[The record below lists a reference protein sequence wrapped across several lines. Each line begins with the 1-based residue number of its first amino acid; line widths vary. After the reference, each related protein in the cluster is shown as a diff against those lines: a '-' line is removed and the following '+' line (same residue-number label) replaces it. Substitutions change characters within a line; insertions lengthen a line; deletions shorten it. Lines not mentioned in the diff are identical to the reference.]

1 MFRKKPQQPQFDIEW
16 VIVGL
21 GNPGPEYA
29 RTRHNVGFDAIEEFA
44 SKHNIKLD
52 RGKHKARIG
61 TGQIDGVG
69 VALVKPMTYMN
80 NSGIAAAKLR
90 NFYKVPV
97 ENIFVIYDELD
108 LTLGK
113 VKIKQAGG
121 DGGHNGIKSLDAHI
135 GKNFWRIRFGID
147 HPGHKDMVTSYVL
160 SDFTNGERKEA
171 DARLE
176 SIAKNVELLI
186 KGDRELFLTK
196 FYEESK

>member
-52 RGKHKARIG
+52 RGKHRARIG

-80 NSGIAAAKLR
+80 LSGQSIAPTLR
-90 NFYKVPV
+90 EFGVKPDHL
-97 ENIFVIYDELD
+97 IVIADELD
-108 LTLGK
+108 FPVGK
-113 VKIKQAGG
+113 VRMKPKGG
-121 DGGHNGIKSLDAHI
+121 SAGHNGHKSIIQSLGTDEYA
-135 GKNFWRIRFGID
+135 RIRVGIHSEERGETID
-147 HPGHKDMVTSYVL
+147 FVL
-160 SDFTNGERKEA
+160 SKFHPDERVDIDRA
-171 DARLE
+171 
-176 SIAKNVELLI
+176 IAKIIDGIEAALSGGIERALI
-186 KGDRELFLTK
+186 VINE
-196 FYEESK
+196 

>member
-1 MFRKKPQQPQFDIEW
+1 MFRKKPQQLQFDIEW

-80 NSGIAAAKLR
+80 LSGQSIAPTLR
-90 NFYKVPV
+90 EFGVKPDHL
-97 ENIFVIYDELD
+97 IVIADELD
-108 LTLGK
+108 FPVGK
-113 VKIKQAGG
+113 VRMKPKGG
-121 DGGHNGIKSLDAHI
+121 SAGHNGHKSIIQSLGTDEYA
-135 GKNFWRIRFGID
+135 RIRVGIHSEERGETID
-147 HPGHKDMVTSYVL
+147 FVL
-160 SDFTNGERKEA
+160 SKFHPDERVDIDRA
-171 DARLE
+171 
-176 SIAKNVELLI
+176 IAKTIDGIEAALSGGIERALI
-186 KGDRELFLTK
+186 AINE
-196 FYEESK
+196 

>member
-80 NSGIAAAKLR
+80 LSGQSIAPTLR
-90 NFYKVPV
+90 EFGVKPDHL
-97 ENIFVIYDELD
+97 IVIADELD
-108 LTLGK
+108 FPVGK
-113 VKIKQAGG
+113 VRMKPKGG
-121 DGGHNGIKSLDAHI
+121 SAGHNGHKSIIQSLGTDEYA
-135 GKNFWRIRFGID
+135 RIRVGIHSEERGETID
-147 HPGHKDMVTSYVL
+147 FVL
-160 SDFTNGERKEA
+160 SKFHPDERVDIDRA
-171 DARLE
+171 
-176 SIAKNVELLI
+176 IAKTIDGIEAALSGGIERALI
-186 KGDRELFLTK
+186 AINE
-196 FYEESK
+196 